1 MKQANGTSADV
12 AIADANPKFQMGF
25 GNDFQIKGLTI
36 NTLLDWRYKGYVS
49 DMTQNLF
56 DEGQNSWDYDKPS
69 PNTAVGATLGAYRY
83 NSWAAGTNAAQYIQ
97 DGSYLKLREITLTYP
112 IPSSLTSRV
121 LHGAHEARLSFSGR
135 NLYTWTK
142 YWSFDPEVNN
152 FGNQN
157 VVRFVDLAPFPPSRN
172 FLFGIDLGF

>member
-1 MKQANGTSADV
+1 
-12 AIADANPKFQMGF
+12 
-25 GNDFQIKGLTI
+25 
-36 NTLLDWRYKGYVS
+36 
-49 DMTQNLF
+49 MTQNLF

-69 PNTAVGATLGAYRY
+69 PNTAIGSTLGAYRY
-83 NSWAAGTNAAQYIQ
+83 NSWAGGTNAAQYIQ
-97 DGSYLKLREITLTYP
+97 PGSFMKLREITLSYP
-112 IPSSLTSRV
+112 IPTRFTSRL
-121 LHGAHEARLSFSGR
+121 LHGARDARLSFSGR

-172 FLFGIDLGF
+172 FLFGIDVGF